1 MILRLLS
8 FVFGLL
14 AAAVAL
20 ATAATVAVDLWETQ
34 SRGFVLRQLGEWWFR
49 LHPDSL
55 QLAQPAIERHVHPWL
70 WDPLMLSLLTTPAL
84 YVGAGFALFLWLL
97 ARALR

>member
-8 FVFGLL
+8 FVLGLL

-34 SRGFVLRQLGEWWFR
+34 SRGFVLRQLGEWWVR
-49 LHPDSL
+49 IDSASL
-55 QLAQPAIERHVHPWL
+55 QLTQAALERHVHPWL
-70 WDPLMLSLLTTPAL
+70 WDPLMLSLLLTPAL
-84 YVGAGFALFLWLL
+84 YVGAGLALFLWLL